1 MRHVLS
7 LSVTRYALVIVVII
21 GVSLFLLGPAAW
33 QIAGDTVRDL
43 PARERPRAID
53 EVRRTLLV
61 AVGGA
66 AGLTGLAYS
75 VRTYYLS
82 RRGQVTDRFARATT
96 ALASGILVER
106 LSGIFA
112 LEHVMRESPRDHETV
127 VQILAAFVRSES
139 PVRPGRP
146 PSAVREDVAA
156 AMTVLARRP
165 VRDEKNNMDLRR
177 ADLTGLELLPDQE
190 GHSPRLSQADLCG
203 AWLTDARMPGADLR
217 GVLLGGADLTR
228 ADLQGADLSEA
239 WLSAATLEETKLQ
252 KARLAEAKLDEA
264 ELYGTHLTGA
274 VLTDCRMDHAKQREA
289 WFSGAELTRA
299 WLPDVNLYNS
309 QGLTTDQLLSAT
321 CLERTTFP
329 QGLMYD
335 PRLLARPPV
344 WQGASYQHL
353 HDHPFPWPV
362 SRADRGGAG
371 PRRRRA
377 RTGFRGP
384 LRPRH

>member
-7 LSVTRYALVIVVII
+7 LPVTRYALVIAVII
-21 GVSLFLLGPAAW
+21 GVCLFLLGPAAW

-53 EVRRTLLV
+53 DVRRTLLV

-96 ALASGILVER
+96 ALSSGSLVER
-106 LSGIFA
+106 LGGIFA

-146 PSAVREDVAA
+146 PSPVREDVAA

-165 VRDEKNNMDLRR
+165 LRDEKNPMDLRR
-177 ADLTGLELLPDQE
+177 ADLTGLELLSDQD
-190 GHSPRLSQADLCG
+190 GHGPRLSQADLCG
-203 AWLTDARMPGADLR
+203 ARLTDARMPGADLR
-217 GVLLGGADLTR
+217 GVWLGGADLTR
-228 ADLQGADLSEA
+228 ADLQGVDLSEA
-239 WLSAATLEETKLQ
+239 WLSDATLRETKLQ
-252 KARLAEAKLDEA
+252 KARLAAAKLDEA
-264 ELYGTHLTGA
+264 TLYDTHFTGA
-274 VLTDCRMDHAKQREA
+274 VLTGCRMDHATQHGA
-289 WFSGAELTRA
+289 WFSGAELTGA
-299 WLPDVNLYNS
+299 WLQDVNLYNS
-309 QGLTTDQLLSAT
+309 QGLTTDQLLSAA
-321 CLERTTFP
+321 CLERTALP
-329 QGLMYD
+329 QGLRRD
-335 PRLLARPPV
+335 PRLLAGSPA
-344 WQGASYQHL
+344 WQSASYQHL
-353 HDHPFPWPV
+353 PDHPFPWPV